1 MSSGSGQVTTGMDA
15 LSTSG
20 LLDILKHHTPSGHGS
35 IQAIR
40 KDFSMLYCSFQHDR
54 HAHQQPILLSGTIPA
69 CWISALQSRPDR
81 TVLFFHGG
89 GFSLGSTADHLGLCT
104 RIAEEAEARVISID
118 YRLAPEHPFPI
129 AIEDC
134 INAYLSLIGKGIPAK
149 RIILAGISAG
159 GTLALSTLLR
169 ARERDLPLPAAAVC
183 MSPAVDMNF
192 RGNSIYTNQETD
204 WVTPGRLE
212 YIREVYLNGHNP
224 SDPLASP
231 IFADLSGL
239 PPLYIQ
245 AGGNEVLIDGIQAFV
260 ARAED
265 AKIEVQFDC
274 YDGMF
279 HCWQVFAD
287 VVQEGVVAITRIGEY
302 IQSRLIQNS

>member
-1 MSSGSGQVTTGMDA
+1 MHA
-15 LSTSG
+15 LSTPD
-20 LLDILKHHTPSGHGS
+20 LLDILKHHTPPGHGS
-35 IQAIR
+35 IQVIR
-40 KDFSMLYCSFQHDR
+40 KDFSTLYCRFQHDR
-54 HAHQQPILLSGTIPA
+54 HASRKPILLSGTIPA
-69 CWISALQSRPDR
+69 CWISALQSRADR

-89 GFSLGSTADHLGLCT
+89 GFSLGSTADHLGLCS
-104 RIAEEAEARVISID
+104 RIAEEAGARVIGID
-118 YRLAPEHPFPI
+118 YRLAPEHPFPA

-134 INAYLSLIGKGIPAK
+134 INAYISLIDQGIPAK

-159 GTLALSTLLR
+159 GTLVLSTLLR

-192 RGNSIYTNQETD
+192 RGTSIHANQETD

-212 YIREVYLNGHNP
+212 YIRDAYLNGHNP
-224 SDPLASP
+224 SDPVASP
-231 IFADLSGL
+231 LFADLSDL

-245 AGGNEVLIDGIQAFV
+245 AGGNEVLIDEIRAFV

-265 AKIEVQFDC
+265 ANIDVQFDC

-287 VVQEGVVAITRIGEY
+287 VVQEGADAITRIGEY
-302 IQSRLIQNS
+302 IRSRLI